1 MENKINIAKLLK
13 DCPSGMELD
22 CTTWESVTLERV
34 TNNAIFIKRNS
45 KVPAFDNRVILNQ
58 YGRVTNHPDE
68 KCRIFP
74 KGKTTWEG
82 FCKPFKNG
90 DIVATATGN
99 WIGITEGG
107 EKDHSIPT
115 HCVIKS
121 DGTFEA
127 YFGKKKSWAFSRLA
141 TDEEKQKLFTVIKR
155 AGYCWNDETKALER
169 LIEPI
174 FKKGDKVQPKNMAS
188 RYRIID
194 SVEDTFYTLVPTG
207 RIYFTD
213 QNNWELA
220 IKPIF
225 KVGDKITYILG
236 EYMKASGTQGVISEI
251 TDDKYIFTDGSHLS
265 IANQDYWKLVI
276 EPIFKVGNKIKD
288 IRNNSEGTILK
299 ITTEGYECHFEFGN
313 FIVSFKDQNNWKL
326 VPKFK
331 KGDNVKHKESGI
343 YCTIGDY
350 AEGLKGYHT
359 NIGHCISDND
369 VDNWELVSD
378 KFDINT
384 LVPFESKV
392 LIRNAENQR
401 WIPAFWGCRCKD
413 GYITT
418 FGWCKYCIPFE
429 YNSDLMNSTLDC
441 SNYFKTWE

>member
-1 MENKINIAKLLK
+1 MTFEKVRDNKI
-13 DCPSGMELD
+13 
-22 CTTWESVTLERV
+22 
-34 TNNAIFIKRNS
+34 FIRRNS
-45 KVPAFDNRVILNQ
+45 KQPNFDNIVVLNK
-58 YGRVTNHPDE
+58 YGCTTNYNDE

-82 FCKPFKNG
+82 FQRPFKDG
-90 DIVATATGN
+90 DIVTWEDRGSLVAFIYKERKDVAVVKHHFALYTGSLGTVTDGEISLVENEIVFAT
-99 WIGITEGG
+99 E
-107 EKDHSIPT
+107 
-115 HCVIKS
+115 
-121 DGTFEA
+121 
-127 YFGKKKSWAFSRLA
+127 
-141 TDEEKQKLFTVIKR
+141 EEKQKLFQAIKDN
-155 AGYCWNDETKALER
+155 GYKWNAETKTLEK
-169 LIEPI
+169 LIEPRFI
-174 FKKGDKVQPKNMAS
+174 TGDTIKNKNDKWQAERTIQS
-188 RYRIID
+188 YVAGIGYSTTIHDWIRL
-194 SVEDTFYTLVPTG
+194 EDQ
-207 RIYFTD
+207 D
-213 QNNWELA
+213 NWELV
-220 IKPIF
+220 IK
-225 KVGDKITYILG
+225 
-236 EYMKASGTQGVISEI
+236 
-251 TDDKYIFTDGSHLS
+251 
-265 IANQDYWKLVI
+265 
-276 EPIFKVGNKIKD
+276 PIFKVGNKIKD
-288 IRNNSEGTILK
+288 TRNNSKGTILK
-299 ITTEGYECHFEFGN
+299 ITDEGYECQFEFGN